1 MYLIWYSHKI
11 QLPVGSPNSSC
22 ENVALYLSMGLTFIE
37 RTVLWL
43 KKKRSNKKTTYYHNF
58 LSFSSFSSNPLSSPV
73 SPSLHPGNT
82 HITIHCNALHCI

>member
-37 RTVLWL
+37 QTVLWL
-43 KKKRSNKKTTYYHNF
+43 KKKEVTKRQLTITT
-58 LSFSSFSSNPLSSPV
+58 SSFSSNPLSCLPIPTSR
-73 SPSLHPGNT
+73 
-82 HITIHCNALHCI
+82 